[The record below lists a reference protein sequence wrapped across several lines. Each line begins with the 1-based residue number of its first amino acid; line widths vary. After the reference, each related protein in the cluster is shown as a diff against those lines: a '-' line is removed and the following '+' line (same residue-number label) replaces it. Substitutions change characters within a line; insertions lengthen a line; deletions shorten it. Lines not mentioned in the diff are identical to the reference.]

1 MNNNGYLSI
10 KSTHKNFFGTVFG
23 SHPKSGIDFPNF
35 VKVAKAYSINTYK
48 ISTYSALKK
57 LPNILEKKEP
67 ALIELMINT
76 EQEFCPK
83 LKSRMDKNGN
93 FITPELDDMFPF
105 LSKQDL
111 LNIKESL

>member
-1 MNNNGYLSI
+1 M
-10 KSTHKNFFGTVFG
+10 
-23 SHPKSGIDFPNF
+23 ID
-35 VKVAKAYSINTYK
+35 
-48 ISTYSALKK
+48 
-57 LPNILEKKEP
+57 
-67 ALIELMINT
+67 T

-111 LNIKESL
+111 AKIRGSL